1 MYILFLKPLS
11 LQGFLKNNGLIYLP
25 FFTRL
30 ILTIMTKPITSITKS
45 IINITK
51 PITGISKPVIHVTKP
66 VIKPF
71 YILPLIVFAQFA
83 GASLW
88 FAGNAI
94 VGDLQAALGLE
105 AGVTADITA
114 AVQFGFIIGTLVF
127 AFLSIADRFSP
138 SKVFLVS
145 AFMGAAFNLSVYFF
159 ANSLFTLLFL
169 RFATGFFLAG
179 IYPVGMKIAAD
190 WYAEGLGK
198 ALGYLVGAL
207 VLGTAFPHLLK
218 ALGQSISWEMILW
231 FTSGIALIGGIL
243 LFLLVPDGPNRKLGA
258 KFEWNAI
265 PKIFGFKKFRAAAF
279 GYFGHMWELYA
290 FWAFTPLILSTYNEL
305 NGTSLNV
312 SLFSF
317 LIISIGALGCVIGG
331 YMSQKI
337 GSAKVATIML
347 WLSGLCCLS
356 SPLFFYVPPFIFLFF
371 LFVWGFT
378 VVGDSPQFST
388 IVATIAPKLYI
399 GTALTIVNC
408 IGFALTI
415 FSIQLV
421 AWAKDIVGISNVF
434 LLLMIGPIIGLLA
447 IRKAFK

>member
-1 MYILFLKPLS
+1 
-11 LQGFLKNNGLIYLP
+11 
-25 FFTRL
+25 
-30 ILTIMTKPITSITKS
+30 MTKPINI
-45 IINITK
+45 ITK
-51 PITGISKPVIHVTKP
+51 PIIDVAKPGIHASKPIVRP
-66 VIKPF
+66 S

-94 VGDLQAALGLE
+94 VGDLQAALHLGV
-105 AGVTADITA
+105 GVTADITA
-114 AVQFGFIIGTLVF
+114 AVQFGFIVGTLVF

-159 ANSLFTLLFL
+159 ADSLFTLLFL

-190 WYAEGLGK
+190 WYEEGLGK

-218 ALGQSISWEMILW
+218 ALGQSVSWEMILW
-231 FTSGIALIGGIL
+231 FTSGIALTGGIL
-243 LFLLVPDGPNRKLGA
+243 LFLFVPDGPNRKLGA

-265 PKIFGFKKFRAAAF
+265 PKIFGFKKFRAAAL
-279 GYFGHMWELYA
+279 GYFGHMWELYT

-312 SLFSF
+312 PLFSF
-317 LIISIGALGCVIGG
+317 LIIAIGALGCIIGG
-331 YMSQKI
+331 YISLKI
-337 GSAKVATIML
+337 GSAKVATTML
-347 WLSGLCCLS
+347 LLSGVCCLS
-356 SPLFFYVPPFIFLFF
+356 SPLFFYLPPFVFLSFLFI
-371 LFVWGFT
+371 WGFV

-388 IVATIAPKLYI
+388 IVARIAPSLYI

-415 FSIQLV
+415 FSIQLI
-421 AWAKDIVGISNVF
+421 AWAKELLGVSNVF
-434 LLLMIGPIIGLLA
+434 LLLVVGPIIGLLA
-447 IRKAFK
+447 MRKIFKKKQKNVFQTVRRKSKIKISGTIPTISPLERQ